1 MNNNKKKTIDMKNF
15 LKNMAYVAA
24 ITIATFV
31 CLVSC
36 LEQGTQ
42 LENEY
47 RTECAELVKGLNE

>member
-1 MNNNKKKTIDMKNF
+1 MKNF

-24 ITIATFV
+24 IIIATV
-31 CLVSC
+31 IGLVSC
-36 LEQGTQ
+36 LEQGAQ